1 MFAQTSIFY
10 DAIYRARGKSYVD
23 EASALAT
30 LVRERNPLARTL
42 LDVGCGTGAHLA
54 AFEALGFACR
64 GIDAD
69 AKMVALARARC
80 PEMEIDFADMVTF
93 DLHATF
99 DVVVALF
106 GTTGYARIP
115 ARLTETIARLA
126 AHLAPGG
133 VLLVEPFLDRSTY
146 LPGHVDAV
154 FVDEPD
160 LKIARMSLSKQM
172 GAIAI
177 LDFNYLVATKTGV
190 ERYFERHELGLFDAK
205 LYREAFEAAGLT
217 FEIADV
223 PEISFRRNLYLGRPA
238 GAVGWS
244 ER

>member
-30 LVRERNPLARTL
+30 LIRERDPHARTL

-54 AFEALGFACR
+54 AFEALGFTCR
-64 GIDAD
+64 GVDAD

-93 DLHATF
+93 DLHARF

-106 GTTGYARIP
+106 GTTAYARIP

-126 AHLAPGG
+126 AHLLPGG
-133 VLLVEPFLDRSTY
+133 VLIVEPFRDRSTY
-146 LPGHVDAV
+146 VPGHVDAV

-190 ERYFERHELGLFDAK
+190 ERYFERHELGLFDAT

-217 FEIADV
+217 FAIADI
-223 PEISFRRNLYLGRPA
+223 PASAFGRNLYLGRPA
-238 GAVGWS
+238 GTVG
-244 ER
+244 

>member
-1 MFAQTSIFY
+1 VFAQTSIFY
-10 DAIYRARGKSYVD
+10 DAIYRARGKSYAD
-23 EASALAT
+23 EAAALAH
-30 LVRERNPLARTL
+30 LIRERFPDARTL

-54 AFEALGFACR
+54 AFEALGFVCR
-64 GIDAD
+64 GMDAD

-93 DLHATF
+93 DLHARF

-126 AHLAPGG
+126 AHLAPEGM
-133 VLLVEPFLDRSTY
+133 LIVEPFRDRSTY
-146 LPGHVDAV
+146 MPGHVDAV

-190 ERYFERHELGLFDAK
+190 ERYFERHELGLFDAA
-205 LYREAFEAAGLT
+205 LYREAFEAAGLS
-217 FEIADV
+217 FASVDRAGM
-223 PEISFRRNLYLGRPA
+223 PFRRNLYLGRPA
-238 GAVGWS
+238 SSAV
-244 ER
+244 

>member
-1 MFAQTSIFY
+1 VFAQTSVFY
-10 DAIYRARGKSYVD
+10 DAIYRARGKSYAN

-30 LVRERNPLARTL
+30 LIRERAPHARTL

-54 AFEALGFACR
+54 AFEAQGFACR
-64 GIDAD
+64 GMDAD

-93 DLHATF
+93 DLHARF
-99 DVVVALF
+99 DAVVALF

-126 AHLAPGG
+126 AHLAPDG
-133 VLLVEPFLDRSTY
+133 VLLVEPFSDRSTY
-146 LPGHVDAV
+146 VPGHVDAV

-190 ERYFERHELGLFDAK
+190 ERYFERHELGLFDAT

-223 PEISFRRNLYLGRPA
+223 PEISSRSNLYLGRHA
-238 GAVGWS
+238 IARGES
-244 ER
+244 

>member
-1 MFAQTSIFY
+1 MFAQTSLFY
-10 DAIYRARGKSYVD
+10 DAIYRARGKSYSD
-23 EASALAT
+23 EAAALAAIIHA
-30 LVRERNPLARTL
+30 RAPEARTL

-64 GIDAD
+64 GLDAD

-80 PEMEIDFADMVTF
+80 PEMEIDFGDMVTF
-93 DLHATF
+93 DLQERF
-99 DVVVALF
+99 DAIVALF

-115 ARLTETIARLA
+115 ARLSQTIERLA

-133 VLLVEPFLDRSTY
+133 VVFVEPFLDRSTY
-146 LPGHVDAV
+146 LPGTVDAV

-190 ERYFERHELGLFDAK
+190 ERYFERHELGLFDEK
-205 LYREAFEAAGLT
+205 LYREAFETAGLD
-217 FEIADV
+217 FEVLDV
-223 PEISFRRNLYLGRPA
+223 PAIAFQRKLYLGRA
-238 GAVGWS
+238 TI
-244 ER
+244 